1 MRLIV
6 TANIVPFMPGG
17 ADYHIAGI
25 VEQLRAHGHEVELL
39 RFPFKFSPLAD
50 IRRMMTFS
58 ETTELNIPNGVSV
71 DKVVSLQFPSYGV
84 QHDDHR
90 VWLMHQHRAV
100 YELYE
105 NAKADAELISLKEEI
120 IQFDNRHL
128 GLAKKVFANSQRVA
142 QRLKEFN
149 GIDSQAL
156 YHPPHKAEQFY
167 CDEPLDYLFCPSRLE
182 SLKRQELIIRAA
194 QHIKSPVQ
202 LIVAGEGG
210 QRYFY
215 ENLISQL
222 DVTDKVQ
229 LIGRFTEA
237 EKRVFYARSL
247 GVVFVPK
254 DEDYGYITL
263 EAMLSS
269 KPVICCSDSGG
280 PTEFIEHGSN
290 GLVVEPDE
298 KQLAQAIDQLYENK
312 QKAKLMGEQG
322 LQTYK
327 QKNICWDNVVGEIL
341 S

>member
-39 RFPFKFSPLAD
+39 RFPFKFSPLSD
-50 IRRMMTFS
+50 IRRMMAFT
-58 ETTELNIPNGVSV
+58 EGTELNIPNGVSV

-105 NAKADAELISLKEEI
+105 NAKADAELTSLKEEI
-120 IQFDNRHL
+120 VQFDNRHL
-128 GLAKKVFANSQRVA
+128 ASANKLFANSQRVA

-149 GIDSQAL
+149 DIDSQAL
-156 YHPPHKAEQFY
+156 YHPPHSAEQFY
-167 CDEPLDYLFCPSRLE
+167 CDEPLDYVFCPSRLE

-194 QHIKSPVQ
+194 QYVKSPVQ
-202 LIVAGEGG
+202 LIIAGVGG

-215 ENLISQL
+215 ESLIMQL
-222 DVTDKVQ
+222 DVSDKVQ
-229 LIGRFTEA
+229 LIGRFTEV
-237 EKRVFYARSL
+237 EKKVFYARAL

-269 KPVICCSDSGG
+269 KPVITCSDSGG
-280 PTEFIEHGSN
+280 PTEFIEHGGN
-290 GLVVEPDE
+290 GLVIEPDE
-298 KQLAQAIDQLYENK
+298 QLLAQAIDQLYEKK
-312 QKAKLMGEQG
+312 QKAKLMGEAG
-322 LQTYK
+322 LQTYRE
-327 QKNICWDNVVGEIL
+327 KNISWENVVREL
-341 S
+341 LA